1 MVTFILTI
9 FTYVSSLTSLS
20 LLCLDSPWA
29 SPCGTENEG
38 PFINKVCSTRETPL
52 PQRHEETQVAL
63 ELPIL
68 GRCSSLQGSQNQSS
82 ELGHSLVI
90 SLAAVKDAIQEDSQV
105 SQKISEIGTHGE
117 FMASKKHQL
126 LVAQHQSEVE
136 PLEKEQSSMVPQQCQ
151 SEGETSVNEQT
162 DVTLQQFADVHS
174 TQDQLAQLASLNK
187 VEACDELQNGVAN
200 FEASSQSDLVRLRR
214 GRPPKK
220 VKHPQR
226 PVKEILQS
234 QSSVFPTLNV
244 EEAEVSSAVDIVN
257 TTSSKSPQACPAQPK
272 ESSSIIT
279 PSSRER
285 ANTALE
291 DVENS
296 KVGSLALSLAAQQLS
311 MNVERGA
318 IQATSTAVTQ
328 NTPPTDS
335 PQAPSVQPRECHT
348 SVTLQDAMLLVEAMY
363 QSMSENVFSSRHRT
377 VAPIQTQCAPSAV
390 AQQQQTVGTAPAELQ
405 TLPHPVETH
414 DAVHTIPITELPS
427 TTQSTIEKLSA
438 PSETVDVAPTNEALA
453 HIMAVIPKQQ
463 HTVPVSSAT
472 ISSMPPS
479 TQTSVQS
486 LQQHHPYP
494 LITSVAPS
502 RRGKTVPHKIIVM
515 PRSTSSIKPHKPAE
529 QSPTQLPTVTPRV
542 VAAPYNSILQGST
555 AVDLPLGTPS
565 SSSVPDK
572 TIFVTSSKLLPVVTM
587 STTTSTDLQSVTQVH
602 PKITTIVPRQ
612 ESQTIVQTTQQESTK
627 SDAPAVLPT
636 SQFMS
641 SSQELSFSVETQTAS
656 DEVPTISCQKK
667 HNTSDNLESP
677 KQTASVSETVNAH
690 SQTYSSFNMSVGLA
704 GPPTLKQKLSAVVK
718 LTRLSFP
725 ISAKESV
732 LVSRL
737 PTSACCDCQSIWKPG
752 ITQEKASS
760 IVTLTQPSKTADIY
774 TSLKETSVAV
784 PVNTP
789 QMSEEQNDV
798 EEKVPVSSENCI
810 TLEELPNGT
819 YVQQSTSSNVSQ
831 PVFEKTIAINTT
843 EPSAVSRTAGEPTS
857 SLKEEIISITVQ
869 NCALP
874 NDRPTE
880 EKQSATLTNLT
891 SITSKDT
898 ADPHLMMSKSQ
909 FLEQLAVSPAAQD
922 LEKVMQL

>member
-1 MVTFILTI
+1 M
-9 FTYVSSLTSLS
+9 
-20 LLCLDSPWA
+20 
-29 SPCGTENEG
+29 
-38 PFINKVCSTRETPL
+38 
-52 PQRHEETQVAL
+52 AL

-68 GRCSSLQGSQNQSS
+68 GTCSSLQGSQNQSS
-82 ELGHSLVI
+82 EQGHSLVI
-90 SLAAVKDAIQEDSQV
+90 SLAAVKDAIQEDSQI

-151 SEGETSVNEQT
+151 SEGKTSVNEQT
-162 DVTLQQFADVHS
+162 DVTLQQFAVVQS
-174 TQDQLAQLASLNK
+174 TQDQLAQLASVNK
-187 VEACDELQNGVAN
+187 VEACNALQNGVTN
-200 FEASSQSDLVRLRR
+200 FEASSQPDLVQRRR

-220 VKHPQR
+220 VKHPQQ

-234 QSSVFPTLNV
+234 QSSVIPTVSV

-257 TTSSKSPQACPAQPK
+257 ITSSKSPQACPVQPK
-272 ESSSIIT
+272 ESSSVIT

-318 IQATSTAVTQ
+318 IQATSTAVTL
-328 NTPPTDS
+328 NTPPADS

-363 QSMSENVFSSRHRT
+363 QSVAENVFSSRHRT
-377 VAPIQTQCAPSAV
+377 AAPIQTHCAPSAV
-390 AQQQQTVGTAPAELQ
+390 ALQTVDTAPTELQ

-414 DAVHTIPITELPS
+414 DAVHTIPITTLPS
-427 TTQSTIEKLSA
+427 TTQSTIGKLSA
-438 PSETVDVAPTNEALA
+438 PSETVDVTPTNEAQA
-453 HIMAVIPKQQ
+453 HVMAVIPKQH
-463 HTVPVSSAT
+463 HTVPVSSAAT
-472 ISSMPPS
+472 SSMPPS
-479 TQTSVQS
+479 TQTVQS
-486 LQQHHPYP
+486 LQQHHPHP

-502 RRGKTVPHKIIVM
+502 RRGKTVPHKIIVI
-515 PRSTSSIKPHKPAE
+515 PRSTSSFKPHKPAE
-529 QSPTQLPTVTPRV
+529 QSPTQLPTVTPRA
-542 VAAPYNSILQGST
+542 VAVPYNSILQGST

-565 SSSVPDK
+565 SSSVPEK

-587 STTTSTDLQSVTQVH
+587 LTTTSTDLQSGTQLH
-602 PKITTIVPRQ
+602 PKIITIVPRQ

-656 DEVPTISCQKK
+656 DEVPTILCQKK
-667 HNTSDNLESP
+667 DNTCDNLESP

-690 SQTYSSFNMSVGLA
+690 SQTYSSVNMSVGLA
-704 GPPTLKQKLSAVVK
+704 VPPTLKQKLSAVVK
-718 LTRLSFP
+718 LSRLSFP
-725 ISAKESV
+725 ISTKESV

-737 PTSACCDCQSIWKPG
+737 PTSVCCDCQSILKTG
-752 ITQEKASS
+752 ITQEKSS

-798 EEKVPVSSENCI
+798 KEKVPVSSEICI
-810 TLEELPNGT
+810 TLEEL
-819 YVQQSTSSNVSQ
+819 QQSTSSNVSQ

-843 EPSAVSRTAGEPTS
+843 EPSAVSRTAGEPTCN
-857 SLKEEIISITVQ
+857 LKEEIISITAQ

-922 LEKVMQL
+922 LEKVMQ